1 MAATPNMGHLPHVYD
16 AAWEQDPWVMKRV
29 IVGLAASVLVSGSLA
44 GLSAG
49 NALADPGCPESP
61 YFCWCPG
68 KPLPKSG
75 APITWDMNVCHNF
88 RYRTFGP
95 GELLQPPAG
104 YCPPALLSD
113 NWYDRC

>member
-1 MAATPNMGHLPHVYD
+1 MGHPRSQAGVLLGIAVAVGVMGAAATGGVH
-16 AAWEQDPWVMKRV
+16 
-29 IVGLAASVLVSGSLA
+29 
-44 GLSAG
+44 LSAG
-49 NALADPGCPESP
+49 TAHPGACPESP

-75 APITWDMNVCHNF
+75 APITWDMNVCHSF

-95 GELLQPPAG
+95 GEQIPPPAG
-104 YCPPALLSD
+104 YCPPSLLSD

>member
-1 MAATPNMGHLPHVYD
+1 MNVPSSGIYAAP
-16 AAWEQDPWVMKRV
+16 V
-29 IVGLAASVLVSGSLA
+29 ITTNTLMRITASALLTGGVAFGA
-44 GLSAG
+44 FGLSVGTAQANSG
-49 NALADPGCPESP
+49 PCPESP

-68 KPLPKSG
+68 QPLPKSG

-88 RYRTFGP
+88 RYRLWGP
-95 GELLQPPAG
+95 GEQIPPPAG

>member
-1 MAATPNMGHLPHVYD
+1 MGHPRSQAGVLLGIAVAVGVMGAAATGGVH
-16 AAWEQDPWVMKRV
+16 
-29 IVGLAASVLVSGSLA
+29 
-44 GLSAG
+44 LSAG
-49 NALADPGCPESP
+49 TAQADPGACPESP

-95 GELLQPPAG
+95 GEQIPPPAG
-104 YCPPALLSD
+104 YCPPSLLSD